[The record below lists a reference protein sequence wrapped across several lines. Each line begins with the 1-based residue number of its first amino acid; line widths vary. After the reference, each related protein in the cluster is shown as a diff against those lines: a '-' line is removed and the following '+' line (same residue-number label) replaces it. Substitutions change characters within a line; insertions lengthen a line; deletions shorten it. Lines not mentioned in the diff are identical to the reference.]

1 MFDLCSILER
11 NNFKYIF
18 LATYTF
24 LMSILFSWE
33 VSFNVSFFF
42 WHNDVNQLQCS
53 VVLIWLK
60 IAYFQKYFKKNFIA
74 PFYGWRSTTSSLEPL
89 WGGSFLFTTNFSEI
103 PGTHF
108 INLGSFKGWK
118 VELTFDPM
126 YKSKKNWF

>member
-1 MFDLCSILER
+1 MFDLCSIWER

-33 VSFNVSFFF
+33 VSFNVSFSF
-42 WHNDVNQLQCS
+42 WHNDVNQLRCS
-53 VVLIWLK
+53 VVLIRLK
-60 IAYFQKYFKKNFIA
+60 IAYFQKYLKKTFMA
-74 PFYGWRSTTSSLEPL
+74 PFNGWRSTTSSLEPL
-89 WGGSFLFTTNFSEI
+89 WGGSLLFTTNFSEI

-108 INLGSFKGWK
+108 INLGSFEGWK
-118 VELTFDPM
+118 VELTFEPM